1 MQLST
6 SLTREEEEKVLT
18 PHEYLRDKRLLTNFY
33 FAGQNPGYSYTH
45 IIENLSK
52 CAKFIDYID
61 TRLIANVKLR
71 DYYNKPVDLKVFLDR
86 LTNY

>member
-1 MQLST
+1 MNT
-6 SLTREEEEKVLT
+6 SGISDC
-18 PHEYLRDKRLLTNFY
+18 LRTFC
-33 FAGQNPGYSYTH
+33 FGGQNPDYSYTH
-45 IIENLSK
+45 IIKNLSK

-61 TRLIANVKLR
+61 TRLIANVKLW